1 MSREL
6 RRWSAGLKTQAVE
19 HPYVL
24 AVFAIAVATGVFL
37 PARGH
42 VVPEQ
47 WPLVY
52 LLIVALVARVGGA
65 RPAILASV
73 LAFFAWNFFFLP
85 PYHTLAVA
93 SPQDWL
99 DLAVFLVVATVV
111 GFQTGRLRDREARA
125 VRRERESNLIAQL
138 SAYLVS
144 EVSSETMA
152 RTVVADVRRLIDAS
166 AVSLFVPDG
175 AECRVLAASPHDAPP
190 APDLTVRTVQRALI
204 ENVALNFPAAGGA
217 GAGGDG
223 RLPPTSATPP
233 GEGVTAPA
241 SRCPP
246 DCDTTSIYLPLRA
259 GGTAQGVLVVGP
271 RLDVGE
277 YRPPQLRLVEA
288 VANVVAAFMERQ
300 RLQEQAA
307 RAEAAREADVLKSSL
322 LSSVSHELKT
332 PLAALTAT
340 VSNLLEGDT
349 EWNEES
355 VREELRSIV
364 GDVARLNNSIGSLLD
379 LSRLEA
385 HAWAPHRE
393 WYELEDIILAG
404 LGALPSHQR
413 GRVRLLLSADLPPV
427 YVDYVQIS
435 RVFQNLLENA
445 VLYSGDDGSIE
456 VGAVSEADMLRVWV
470 EDHGRG
476 VRREDKDRVFQKF
489 YRSKEAGVA
498 MPSGTGLGLAIAR
511 EIVHAHGG
519 SIAVEDVLPH
529 GARFVVDLSAQGGQA
544 GGDQTAGAAP
554 AAGSG
559 DAGRRSVAAPA
570 AEQNGS
576 ASAAAEPGGS
586 TPAVAGQTEERG

>member
-1 MSREL
+1 MSRGF
-6 RRWSAGLKTQAVE
+6 RRWFESLKATVVE

-24 AVFAIAVATGVFL
+24 AVFSIAVATAVFL

-52 LLIVALVARVGGA
+52 LLIVALIARVGGA

-93 SPQDWL
+93 DPQDWL
-99 DLAVFLVVATVV
+99 DLGVFLVVATVV

-125 VRRERESNLIAQL
+125 VRRERESSLIAQL

-152 RTVVADVRRLIDAS
+152 RTVVADVRRLLDAS

-175 AECRVLAASPHDAPP
+175 GECRVLAASPHDAPSP
-190 APDLTVRTVQRALI
+190 SGLVVRTVQWTLD
-204 ENVALNFPAAGGA
+204 ENVALNLPEPRPPEGNVSDLGAA
-217 GAGGDG
+217 
-223 RLPPTSATPP
+223 RP
-233 GEGVTAPA
+233 APA
-241 SRCPP
+241 SSAALNEMFSQAVACPP
-246 DCDTTSIYLPLRA
+246 DCDRTSIYLPLRA
-259 GGTAQGVLVVGP
+259 GGAALGVLVVGP
-271 RLDVGE
+271 RLTGGE
-277 YRPPQLRLVEA
+277 YRPPQLRLMEA
-288 VANVVAAFMERQ
+288 VTNVVAAFMERQ

-385 HAWAPHRE
+385 HAWVPHRE
-393 WYELEDIILAG
+393 WYEIEDIVLTG
-404 LGALPSHQR
+404 LGALPTHER
-413 GRVRLLLSADLPPV
+413 GRVLLEFPADLPPV
-427 YVDYVQIS
+427 FVDYVQIS

-445 VLYSGDDGSIE
+445 VLYSGDDGSIV
-456 VGAVSEADMLRVWV
+456 VGASIKGDKLRVWV

-476 VRREDKDRVFQKF
+476 IHGEDKDRVFEKF

-511 EIVHAHGG
+511 EILLAHAGR
-519 SIAVEDVLPH
+519 ITVEDVRPH
-529 GARFVVDLSAQGGQA
+529 GARFVVELTAVSEDSDTG
-544 GGDQTAGAAP
+544 AGASRSPEGLADGGEP
-554 AAGSG
+554 SQMASG
-559 DAGRRSVAAPA
+559 RTG
-570 AEQNGS
+570 
-576 ASAAAEPGGS
+576 
-586 TPAVAGQTEERG
+586 ERG

>member
-1 MSREL
+1 MSTL
-6 RRWSAGLKTQAVE
+6 FGRRFGGVKAAAVR

-24 AVFAIAVATGVFL
+24 AVLSIVVSTAVFL

-47 WPLVY
+47 WPLIY
-52 LLIVALVARVGGA
+52 LLIVALIARVGGA

-93 SPQDWL
+93 DPQDWL
-99 DLAVFLVVATVV
+99 DLGVFLVVGTVV

-175 AECRVLAASPHDAPP
+175 GECRVLAGSPHDGPP
-190 APDLTVRTVQRALI
+190 PSQLIVRTVGRALD
-204 ENVALNFPAAGGA
+204 ENVALNVPPSFASADVPAAQQEDRDGQAPAAGA
-217 GAGGDG
+217 IAGGSV
-223 RLPPTSATPP
+223 LP
-233 GEGVTAPA
+233 VAPA
-241 SRCPP
+241 ACPP
-246 DCDTTSIYLPLRA
+246 DCDRTSIYLPLRA
-259 GGTAQGVLVVGP
+259 GGMAQGVLVVGP
-271 RLDVGE
+271 RLDHGE
-277 YRPPQLRLVEA
+277 YRPPQLRLMEA

-307 RAEAAREADVLKSSL
+307 MAEAAREADVLKSSL

-349 EWNEES
+349 EWDEES

-385 HAWAPHRE
+385 HAWIPHRE
-393 WYELEDIILAG
+393 WYEIEDIILAG
-404 LGALPSHQR
+404 LGALPVHQR
-413 GRVRLLLSADLPPV
+413 NRVLLQLPADLPPIL
-427 YVDYVQIS
+427 VDYVQIS

-445 VLYSGDDGSIE
+445 VLYSGDEGSID
-456 VGAVSEADMLRVWV
+456 VGAVKVEDTLRVWV

-476 VRREDKDRVFQKF
+476 IRREDKDRVFEKF

-519 SIAVEDVLPH
+519 RITVEDVRPH
-529 GARFVVDLSAQGGQA
+529 GARFVVELIASGDE
-544 GGDQTAGAAP
+544 GGDGHADGPGRLDRPVGADGHVP
-554 AAGSG
+554 SE
-559 DAGRRSVAAPA
+559 VAT
-570 AEQNGS
+570 GHT
-576 ASAAAEPGGS
+576 G
-586 TPAVAGQTEERG
+586 ERG